1 MEVMADITGVE
12 DTMVAKKENIG
23 WPDILGLQDTSGGP
37 DTTEAKDNIMVVTD
51 AQEDMDMVT
60 EATKVIMVIMVI
72 TEEDITVVQFHIS
85 LLLFSQLISHVFTSI
100 ERAFMHSMQPR
111 KKSQPCLTQRSMK
124 NLLRVSLQC
133 QLHTNLKLTIL
144 QSTQMLISRIIQLFH
159 NQQIMLSH
167 KITICVD
174 LKTNY

>member
-72 TEEDITVVQFHIS
+72 TEEDITVVQFHIFFWLF
-85 LLLFSQLISHVFTSI
+85 LLLISHPSTNT
-100 ERAFMHSMQPR
+100 ERAYMHSIQPR
-111 KKSQPCLTQRSMK
+111 KKP
-124 NLLRVSLQC
+124 
-133 QLHTNLKLTIL
+133 QL
-144 QSTQMLISRIIQLFH
+144 
-159 NQQIMLSH
+159 
-167 KITICVD
+167 
-174 LKTNY
+174 